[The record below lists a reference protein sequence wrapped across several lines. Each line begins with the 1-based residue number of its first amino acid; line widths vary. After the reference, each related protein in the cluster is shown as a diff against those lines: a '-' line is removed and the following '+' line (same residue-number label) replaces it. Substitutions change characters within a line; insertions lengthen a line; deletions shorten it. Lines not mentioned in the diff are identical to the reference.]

1 MQVADT
7 ARRWPGHGRA
17 ATIRRMPR
25 SLPAPPAP
33 PPVTC
38 TSSEQRAALM
48 ARSHELGVPADY
60 GRHRSLKQQ
69 REPRRLTFVGYDVHD
84 RPQWLAPRAAGA
96 WLRMRHAAA
105 LGQVELQLVSAFRSI
120 AYQVSIIERKL
131 ARGQD
136 MAQILDVSAAPGYS
150 EHHTG
155 RAIDVT
161 TPGFASLEEE
171 FEQSPAFRWLTHN
184 AVKYGFS
191 LSFPRGNRHG
201 IAYEPWHWCWKA
213 ARSG

>member
-1 MQVADT
+1 M
-7 ARRWPGHGRA
+7 
-17 ATIRRMPR
+17 
-25 SLPAPPAP
+25 SSAPPALP
-33 PPVTC
+33 PNAAPTGA
-38 TSSEQRAALM
+38 SPEQRATLLSR
-48 ARSHELGVPADY
+48 ARELGVPANY
-60 GRHRSLKQQ
+60 GRRRALRLQQ
-69 REPRRLTFVGYDVHD
+69 EPKKLVFVGYDAYG
-84 RPQWLAPRAAGA
+84 RPQWLAPRAASA
-96 WLRMRHAAA
+96 WQQMRHAAA

-120 AYQVSIIERKL
+120 AYQVGIIERKL

-136 MAQILDVSAAPGYS
+136 MAQILEVSAAPGYS

-184 AVKYGFS
+184 AAKYGFS

-213 ARSG
+213 VRRG